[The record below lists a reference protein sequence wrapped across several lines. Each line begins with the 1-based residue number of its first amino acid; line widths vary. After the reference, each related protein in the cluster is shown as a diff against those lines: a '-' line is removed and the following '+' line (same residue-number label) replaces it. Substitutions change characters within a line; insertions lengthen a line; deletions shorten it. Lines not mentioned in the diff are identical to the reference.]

1 MKLSHA
7 FSGAL
12 RTFAYFLA
20 SGTHRHLE
28 DLDYLSLYGEEP
40 SAIEMVYAI
49 YINVLELDE
58 DGQLLNHNYADK
70 RATDYLRAYLD
81 PEFVVDPPYEDWETA
96 LYAPGPLEDRAP
108 EARAL

>member
-12 RTFAYFLA
+12 RTFAYFLS
-20 SGTHRHLE
+20 SGTHYLLE
-28 DLDYLSLYGEEP
+28 DLDYLSLYGDEP

-49 YINVLELDE
+49 YVNVLELDE
-58 DGQLLNHNYADK
+58 EGELLNHNYAEK

-81 PEFVVDPPYEDWETA
+81 PAFTVDPPYEDWETA
-96 LYAPGPLEDRAP
+96 LHAPGPRTDRA
-108 EARAL
+108 